1 MLSEPSAGTALKAR
15 LPPEPADGRALI
27 MLLEA
32 VSLWYGLPLHA
43 VLDADA
49 EDVRRHPERWALLL
63 GDAPERAVRVEWVAV
78 PRPRKHDRF
87 LESMGDFAAGRKLV
101 SFAATGQR

>member
-1 MLSEPSAGTALKAR
+1 
-15 LPPEPADGRALI
+15 

-32 VSLWYGLPLHA
+32 LSLWYGLPLHA

-49 EDVRRHPERWALLL
+49 EDVRRHPERWSLLL

-78 PRPRKHDRF
+78 PPCRKHDRA
-87 LESMGDFAAGRKLV
+87 LEGMGDFVGGRKLV